1 MTLSLSWM
9 WSYILHRSSFFT
21 LLVDPTPKHHGL
33 REDSGF
39 QTPVCTLYNN
49 LIQCASNTDV
59 NTNHWA
65 FYFSWKFWFS
75 ASIVEPETD
84 VFIRCWSTDCTLSI
98 KILHHIFK
106 GLVKSKDLAGF
117 LTGTAVPRV
126 YSHWKALAARHPDF
140 FLPWFNDYRKHL
152 WFITNRIWVS
162 STQET
167 LTSEN
172 RILFKQIHTALS
184 HGS

>member
-106 GLVKSKDLAGF
+106 GLVRVKTWQGSSQGLLCHGCIATEKHWQQ
-117 LTGTAVPRV
+117 GTPISSSLGSMIIVST
-126 YSHWKALAARHPDF
+126 YGS
-140 FLPWFNDYRKHL
+140 LPIEY
-152 WFITNRIWVS
+152 
-162 STQET
+162 
-167 LTSEN
+167 
-172 RILFKQIHTALS
+172 
-184 HGS
+184 G